1 LSDDERRTAAMLL
14 ADGGHPGDA
23 GLGVPAVRRLAR
35 RRRVPPLPLR
45 VADRLRLDRGLA
57 ERSLAT
63 AAAARRAALGEA
75 AAGPPR
81 VLLRVDEFPN
91 GAAWEDRGIY
101 GTESFRRFHDILMDA
116 GCDYMIAVLPR
127 VSRSFLDPA
136 DGDDRPLN
144 DAEREMVAQ
153 LARDGAELAVHG
165 FNHRTRDARP
175 RHHSELIGL
184 SPDELEARLDESDRV
199 LRELGVEPRSFVP
212 PFNRFSASQFPAL
225 ARRYEIVCAGP
236 ETVMQMGFQ
245 PTPQAR
251 EGTIYVPA
259 YAPLYDRAGPV
270 RAEVERLIEQDA
282 GVWAPVVLHW
292 SWEAEDDGFA
302 ELERL
307 ARILGPLTVPW
318 QDLVDAAALD
328 GPAGTAGA

>member
-1 LSDDERRTAAMLL
+1 MLL
-14 ADGGHPGDA
+14 AGGGRLGDA
-23 GLGVPAVRRLAR
+23 ELAVPDVRRLSR

-57 ERSLAT
+57 DRSLDA
-63 AAAARRAALGEA
+63 AAAARRAALGDA

-91 GAAWEDRGIY
+91 GAAWEDAGVY
-101 GTESFRRFHDILMDA
+101 GTESFRRFHDILMSA

-136 DGDDRPLN
+136 DGEDRPLN

-165 FNHRTRDARP
+165 FNHSTRDARP

-184 SPDELEARLDESDRV
+184 SPDELEAGLDSSDAV
-199 LRELGVEPRSFVP
+199 LRELGAEPRSFVP

-251 EGTIYVPA
+251 EGTVYVPA
-259 YAPLYDRAGPV
+259 YAPLYERSGPV
-270 RAEVERLIEQDA
+270 RAAVERLIEQDS
-282 GVWAPVVLHW
+282 GVWVPVVLHW

-307 ARILGPLTVPW
+307 ARVLGPLTAPW
-318 QDLVDAAALD
+318 QDLVDAAAID
-328 GPAGTAGA
+328 APAKAAGR